1 MANILIQC
9 LAKKDAAPAMAICM
23 AKGFAEDKD
32 NMVYCILSDEISNKN
47 DWLAD
52 DRLKITF
59 IDTGNK
65 KNFVFKTLKMLLVTT
80 RQLKKQL
87 KNKEFILSIQP
98 FVHPWGALINK
109 SINAK
114 HCMGVCHDP
123 NPHSGESLLN
133 RFFAFVGYSSTNELI
148 VLTRKYADI
157 VRQRFGKPVYIMK
170 LGIFSNYSS
179 EKRNSIE
186 SENRIN
192 FLFFGRIEKY
202 KGIAVLLNSYKIL
215 CEKYEDISLTIAGS
229 GDFSEYNQLVENCN
243 NLSILNR
250 YIRDEEV
257 GNLFE
262 KRNTVLV
269 LPYLDATQ
277 SGVVPI
283 AIDFEVPIIAS
294 DSGGLREQ
302 LDDGKIGLFVKPGSV
317 SSLTEKMKQVIENP
331 NVLNE
336 QIALEVAFKRELSWG
351 SITKKLLDDIGSR
364 EHK

>member
-317 SSLTEKMKQVIENP
+317 SSLTEKMKQVIDNP

>member
-98 FVHPWGALINK
+98 FVHPGGALINK

-215 CEKYEDISLTIAGS
+215 CEKYEYISLTIAGS